1 VLGYLLERSLLSG
14 PGASGP
20 RAPELPL
27 PSPGAV
33 AGTPRLIAP
42 APYYEAAAVALR
54 RLGAGSSVAEVAMEP
69 GFEELAAA
77 LRDLA
82 ARSQTPERL
91 AAILRM
97 LAAGETVARIATEL
111 GCDEAEIAAELEP
124 SQTLAAALAAA
135 LLARSAVPLQL
146 GTERQGNLRTIP
158 VRFPEAQYQRLKEW
172 SIEHNFPMAV
182 VVRGLVERFLDGQQ
196 RPVA

>member
-1 VLGYLLERSLLSG
+1 MTG
-14 PGASGP
+14 PESSGP

-33 AGTPRLIAP
+33 SSTPRLIAGSIAP

-54 RLGAGSSVAEVAMEP
+54 RLAAGASVADVAMEP

-82 ARSQTPERL
+82 ARPQTPERL
-91 AAILRM
+91 AAILKM
-97 LAAGETVARIATEL
+97 LAAGESVAQIAIEL
-111 GCDEAEIAAELEP
+111 GCEEAKIAAELEP
-124 SQTLAAALAAA
+124 SHTLAAALAAA

-146 GTERQGNLRTIP
+146 GTGGQGNLRTMP

-172 SIEHNFPMAV
+172 STEHNFPMAV

-196 RPVA
+196 RSAA